1 MNFDDLIR
9 DDLLEFEIKTKI
21 EVIDVYQTVNQF
33 LNNEA
38 ERIRSFFEGRLDY
51 IVAQEFKALEQ
62 VKNLVLNALE
72 KIQSNR
78 QIFNKY
84 KDWLVLEDLED
95 SLVVLETLTNYSIW
109 SRSNRNISIY
119 AGKVEFDY
127 LLKQEQT
134 LEQIEVESGSID
146 SDVTWYETAI
156 RNMLREEDY
165 TSEGGV
171 PLKIIFKNAPT
182 AFLESVISAID
193 SGLKSFGLD
202 IKRKLKFSGDDLVV
216 LSNKE
221 TLIQSA
227 EILLNLKKGDNPQF
241 ESLGLDQVSI
251 LGNNRASFLFPVVFR
266 QIIEVFS
273 TDDTFSSVEVG
284 KISFSGDALFIDV
297 TVSSRY
303 SESIEGLI
311 QL

>member
-1 MNFDDLIR
+1 MNFDDLSR

-62 VKNLVLNALE
+62 VKSLVLSTLE

-95 SLVVLETLTNYSIW
+95 SLGVLETLTNYSIW
-109 SRSNRNISIY
+109 SRSNRNINIY

-146 SDVTWYETAI
+146 SDVTWYDSAI

-182 AFLESVISAID
+182 TFLESVISAID

-202 IKRKLKFSGDDLVV
+202 IKRKLEFSGDDLVV

-241 ESLGLDQVSI
+241 ETLGLDQISI
-251 LGNNRASFLFPVVFR
+251 LGSNKASFLFPVVFR

-273 TDDTFSSVEVG
+273 TDDTFSSVQVG
-284 KISFSGDALFIDV
+284 KISFSSDALFIDV